1 MIPYFNSSYQFNA
14 VAGQEKYF
22 IPNLS
27 EAETLT
33 FFIQSIRYQ
42 MRKNPRDQYFGTGRT
57 QNVLSLPFNWHCER
71 TLGGSNLFIYF
82 FPDINY
88 PMELTGLFRLQSVTA
103 SQDLSVN
110 TTQGNLGIP
119 TIVYTAPVPPPPRN
133 FVIQPGQLVINGFDL
148 QGAYADT
155 NALVA
160 FINTGVINHVTAGIF
175 GLEFILTNSFG
186 ENIVV
191 ETAGVN
197 PGIDNIT
204 FSNFSTRNGPFNL
217 TFFPS
222 GLDQY
227 YINYLQYRLA
237 ERLCTAYNFVPPQG
251 MIKQLLQYTQMI
263 SKRSSPMDLT
273 INKISTIT
281 NKSSIN
287 YGQVNLGKGWT
298 V

>member
-1 MIPYFNSSYQFNA
+1 
-14 VAGQEKYF
+14 
-22 IPNLS
+22 
-27 EAETLT
+27 
-33 FFIQSIRYQ
+33 
-42 MRKNPRDQYFGTGRT
+42 
-57 QNVLSLPFNWHCER
+57 
-71 TLGGSNLFIYF
+71 
-82 FPDINY
+82 
-88 PMELTGLFRLQSVTA
+88 
-103 SQDLSVN
+103 
-110 TTQGNLGIP
+110 
-119 TIVYTAPVPPPPRN
+119 
-133 FVIQPGQLVINGFDL
+133 VINGFDL